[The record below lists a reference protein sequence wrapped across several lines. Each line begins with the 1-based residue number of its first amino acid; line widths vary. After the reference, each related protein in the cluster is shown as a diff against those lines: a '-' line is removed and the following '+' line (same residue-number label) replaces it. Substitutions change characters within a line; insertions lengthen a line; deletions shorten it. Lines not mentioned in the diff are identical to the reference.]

1 MRSIRLHQT
10 RRILGRPFVTGKR
23 NLHCSASSLVEVET
37 LKGIRVVPGTNY
49 DDPGIEY
56 LVQWKDDSSKTWE
69 AEINLSPDLIR
80 DFDDAWWNA
89 CADTDKDALK
99 EYLHYGGE
107 VLSQVLDENGRTA
120 LHFCAA
126 KGRLDLCTLLLS
138 HGADPNFPDKDGY
151 SPLHMAAGYLQIQI
165 VNLFLEHGADP
176 DLPDD
181 QGRTPLS
188 LLIGLRDNLPADNPN
203 ALARRMAL
211 EQVISTLTNNMYE
224 TLSPVAVL
232 DMREIGEEREYL
244 IQWPDG
250 NEDSWVLESDMASD
264 VVDDFY
270 NGMEYAEV
278 DAILDKKVKKNRV
291 FYLVQWKD
299 HENYDKS
306 WEIEDNIESS
316 IIDQWEETRQQQ
328 QQKQKQQEQGE
339 IKSTATA
346 STVSV

>member
-1 MRSIRLHQT
+1 MHSMRLHLDRPRVYWTQSPF
-10 RRILGRPFVTGKR
+10 RREFVIGRR
-23 NLHCSASSLVEVET
+23 SLQCSASTLVEVEA
-37 LKGIRVVPGTNY
+37 LKGIRVVPGSKY
-49 DDPGIEY
+49 DDPEIEY

-69 AEINLSPDLIR
+69 RELNLSPDLVR

-89 CADTDKDALK
+89 CADTDKEALV

-126 KGRLDLCTLLLS
+126 KGRLDLCEIILS
-138 HGADPNFPDKDGY
+138 HGGDPNFPDKDGY
-151 SPLHMAAGYLQIQI
+151 SPLHMAAGYLQLPI
-165 VNLFLEHGADP
+165 VNLFLQHGADP

-188 LLIGLRDNLPADNPN
+188 LLTGLRDNLPADNPN

-224 TLSPVAVL
+224 TLAPMAVL

-250 NEDSWVLESDMASD
+250 SDDSWVLESDMAKD
-264 VVDDFY
+264 VVEDFY
-270 NGMEYAEV
+270 DGMEYAEV
-278 DAILDKKVKKNRV
+278 EAILDKKVKKNQV

-299 HENYDKS
+299 HQDFENS
-306 WEIEDNIESS
+306 WEIEDNIATS
-316 IIDQWEETRQQQ
+316 IIDDWEESRQQQ
-328 QQKQKQQEQGE
+328 NQEKDRIDSPVE
-339 IKSTATA
+339 
-346 STVSV
+346 TVSV